1 MKTPEFYQEEDFRV
15 VIWRD
20 KGNNYEPERARSV
33 PEACQSVPE
42 EAKELLN
49 LIKENPNIS
58 RARLS
63 EILHISVRQVR
74 NIIESLKSCGIL
86 TRQGG
91 DSGRWII
98 NSQNIKSNKPQD

>member
-1 MKTPEFYQEEDFRV
+1 MSFGEIKKT
-15 VIWRD
+15 IM
-20 KGNNYEPERARSV
+20 S
-33 PEACQSVPE
+33 QSVPE

-86 TRQGG
+86 TRHGG

-98 NSQNIKSNKPQD
+98 NAQNINPESHKIKPHPARA